1 MGTNMQI
8 NEITGDT
15 LISKVSSDSYR
26 EGYDRI
32 FSKKEEPV
40 EDSPK
45 NQIMLRNSGFCA
57 ICKEAIISRHRHDF
71 VQCNCGGSFVDGGL
85 TYQRCG
91 GSLVD
96 TSVYAYEDDIETIR
110 EYFTWGSYGKS
121 GDEPK
126 HYILLKDM
134 SDQHIEACLETQY
147 HIKGT
152 QSEKNFLMELG
163 YRKSNNIQVL
173 DK

>member
-26 EGYDRI
+26 DGYDRI
-32 FSKKEEPV
+32 FSKKEEPI

-57 ICKEAIISRHRHDF
+57 ICKESIISRSRHDF

-96 TSVYAYEDDIETIR
+96 TSVWADEDDIVKIR
-110 EYFTWGSYGKS
+110 EYFSWKSYGKL
-121 GDEPK
+121 GNEPL
-126 HYILLKDM
+126 HYILLREM
-134 SDQHIEACLETQY
+134 ELNHIYAIIETQC
-147 HIKGT
+147 HIRGT
-152 QSEKNFLMELG
+152 QVEKNFKMELE
-163 YRKSNNIQVL
+163 YRKDNGL
-173 DK
+173 

>member
-1 MGTNMQI
+1 MKSVNT

-26 EGYDRI
+26 DGYDRI

-57 ICKEAIISRHRHDF
+57 ICKEAIISKHRHDF

-96 TSVYAYEDDIETIR
+96 TSVYCDEDDIETIR
-110 EYFTWGSYGKS
+110 EYFTWKSYGKN
-121 GDEPK
+121 GDEPAK
-126 HYILLKDM
+126 FILLKDM
-134 SDQHIEACLETQY
+134 SDDHCKAILETQW

-152 QSEKNFLMELG
+152 QSEKNFKMELE
-163 YRKSNNIQVL
+163 YRKMNGIEIL